1 MRFKL
6 GWGIL
11 TILAAALLLAA
22 CGGPS
27 LEGTTWQGD
36 GLVTGNVTLTFMTD
50 SDCQIGVR
58 SVGATGTYSV
68 DGDQVS
74 VDVLKQNLEF
84 TVDGDT
90 MTGRIYGAAL
100 KLTKQE

>member
-1 MRFKL
+1 MRIKL
-6 GWGIL
+6 GLGIL
-11 TILAAALLLAA
+11 TILTAALLLVA

-36 GLVTGNVTLTFMTD
+36 GLVTGNVTITFMTD
-50 SDCQIGVR
+50 TECQVGIR

-74 VDVLKQNLEF
+74 IDVLKQTFVL

-90 MTGRIYGAAL
+90 MSGRIYGASL
-100 KLTKQE
+100 TLTKQE